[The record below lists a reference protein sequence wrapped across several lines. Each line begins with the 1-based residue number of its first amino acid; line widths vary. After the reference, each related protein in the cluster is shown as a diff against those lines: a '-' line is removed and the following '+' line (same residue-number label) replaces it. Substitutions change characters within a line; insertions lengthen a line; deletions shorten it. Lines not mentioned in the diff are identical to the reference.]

1 MKFFT
6 LIILINLF
14 IYIHSNISDLSCSD
28 ESVKVYSIKDCYNR
42 KLSDSSFTHCCFQ
55 DYINPAGIRHKY
67 CVEVNDDYYERL
79 AKNIEE
85 LETQLEV
92 KIITF
97 DCTSFHIKLNIM
109 LFLLLIINIS
119 I

>member
-6 LIILINLF
+6 FIILINFF
-14 IYIHSNISDLSCSD
+14 IYIYSNNADLSCSD
-28 ESVKVYSIKDCYNR
+28 ESIKVFSIKDCYNR

-85 LETQLEV
+85 LESQLEV
-92 KIITF
+92 KILKF
-97 DCTSFHIKLNIM
+97 DCNSFIIKNNIIIFS
-109 LFLLLIINIS
+109 LFLFNLIL
-119 I
+119 